1 MAHISS
7 RSQPKI
13 FLSYR
18 REDTGGHAGW
28 LYDALGA
35 RFGAGEVFKDVDTI
49 DLGADFAEAIEG
61 AVRSCDVLVVLI
73 GRIWLTAADAG
84 GRRRLDDPHD
94 FVRIEI
100 ETALAAE
107 IPVVPTTVQ
116 GASIPSAA
124 ELPPSL
130 APLAQRQGIELRD
143 AAWRDDVER
152 LARRLAPPE
161 AVEPARRVSRRRLAV
176 LASALAAVVAIVVA
190 VLATRVGGGS
200 KPADPAVLAVIDPA
214 IRPSCQS
221 VDYGP
226 ESAVATVSC
235 SGTKSSAS
243 YSRFADNTVMGSWY
257 ALMRDEAGV
266 GAGSGTCTATSFHG
280 DSPYSVGGH
289 VVGNY
294 FCYVDRGDGSPN
306 LVATD
311 DRSHVALEAQRY
323 SGTGPAAEA
332 SLYRQWRTYLR
343 TIAPQ

>member
-1 MAHISS
+1 M
-7 RSQPKI
+7 
-13 FLSYR
+13 
-18 REDTGGHAGW
+18 
-28 LYDALGA
+28 
-35 RFGAGEVFKDVDTI
+35 FKDVDTI

-61 AVRSCDVLVVLI
+61 AVRSCDVMVVLI
-73 GRIWLTAADAG
+73 GRTWLAAADAG

-143 AAWRDDVER
+143 AAWRDDIER

-190 VLATRVGGGS
+190 VLATRGGGGS

-214 IRPSCQS
+214 IRPSCHS

-235 SGTKSSAS
+235 AGTKSSAA
-243 YSRFADNTVMGSWY
+243 YSRFADNTVMDSWY
-257 ALMRDEAGV
+257 ALMRDGAGV

-280 DSPYSVGGH
+280 DSRYSVGGH
-289 VVGNY
+289 VVGSY
-294 FCYVDRGDGSPN
+294 FCYVDKNGSPN

-311 DRSHVALEAQRY
+311 DRSHVALEAGLY

-332 SLYRQWRTYLR
+332 NLYRQWRRYLR
-343 TIAPQ
+343 TTAPQ